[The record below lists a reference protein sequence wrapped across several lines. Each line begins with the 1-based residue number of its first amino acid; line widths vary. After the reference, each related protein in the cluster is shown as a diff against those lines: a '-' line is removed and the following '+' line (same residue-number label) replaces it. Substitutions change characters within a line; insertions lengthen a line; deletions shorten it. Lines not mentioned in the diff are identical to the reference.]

1 MQDLLDDVEGRS
13 VGRTLGDRLFID
25 EPCLTILLTR
35 RLPAILTCPCN
46 AEVSTGLGGML
57 GFFSVFENALFALN
71 IAFVLDGV
79 LGLKFC

>member
-1 MQDLLDDVEGRS
+1 MIGLPQMQDLLDDVEGRS

-57 GFFSVFENALFALN
+57 GFLVVGQSE
-71 IAFVLDGV
+71 I
-79 LGLKFC
+79 CPS